1 MVDEVFASEG
11 VDEVALAAPVRGRD
25 RDQLAVA
32 GRVGKGTRRAEHP
45 IAVFGEQRGGDQELD
60 VGGHGAEDL
69 QQR

>member
-11 VDEVALAAPVRGRD
+11 VDEVPLAAAMRGRD

-32 GRVGKGTRRAEHP
+32 GRVGKGTHRAEHP
-45 IAVFGEQRGGDQELD
+45 IALFRQQRGRDEEFD
-60 VGGHGAEDL
+60 VGGHGAEDP